1 MKLSS
6 SAPTENS
13 SDLQRLEARVQVL
26 EQMADQ
32 NIAFGQTLINAM
44 KQITEKM
51 GMHSLAFDKAS
62 ILENNFST
70 YFMAE
75 MLAKASK
82 IYPKTKT
89 VVFVGRN
96 YFGDNIKYAFLAFQ
110 KEAKTQNAECYFLAS
125 NAREYEQLKS
135 VGLPCLAPAMQDW
148 TSDDAKIL
156 LSASVVVVCDNFH
169 PFAGNGMAWGML
181 QGAKCIQLWHGIPL
195 KEVGFQHIFSASG
208 EKIPLALLLASAG
221 QFEALVATSAASEID
236 WKRWFSFKNFSPI
249 GYPRNDVL
257 FREVSETDAVNVD
270 VKTLA
275 LVKDAKQKNKPVI
288 LYAPTFRDHVNYHW
302 FEKAKINEL
311 VRHCRTQGYFLCV
324 NMHPFE
330 QDHIPE
336 LRRLH
341 PDLHFV
347 EPGTDIYPVV
357 KYADVM
363 ITDYSSL
370 AFDFLLLDRPLI
382 FYRPDHEEYITRARG
397 LIEGR
402 ENYAPGEVVSTA
414 AGLAKATDN
423 AVAAVRKPEVDTF
436 RGARETL
443 RKKLFDYCDGK
454 ASERLVKLIMEKLA

>member
-6 SAPTENS
+6 PSASENL
-13 SDLQRLEARVQVL
+13 SDIQRLEARIQAL
-26 EQMADQ
+26 EQMSDQ
-32 NIAFGQTLINAM
+32 NISFGQTLINAM
-44 KQITEKM
+44 KQIAEKM
-51 GMHSLAFDKAS
+51 ALHSQAHEKISL
-62 ILENNFST
+62 LENNFGT

-110 KEAKTQNAECYFLAS
+110 KEAKAQGVGCYFLAS
-125 NAREYEQLKS
+125 NPREYEQLKAAELS
-135 VGLPCLAPAMQDW
+135 CLAPAMQDW

-195 KEVGFQHIFSASG
+195 KEIGFQHVFNSSG
-208 EKIPLALLLASAG
+208 DKIPLALLLASAG
-221 QFEALVATSAASEID
+221 EFQSLIATSAASEAD
-236 WKRWFSFKNFSPI
+236 WGRWFSFKSFAPI

-257 FREVSETDAVNVD
+257 FREVSETDAINVD
-270 VKTLA
+270 VKTFA

-302 FEKAKINEL
+302 FEKAQIDVL
-311 VRHCRTQGYFLCV
+311 ASHCRSQGYLLCV

-330 QDHIPE
+330 QDHITE
-336 LRRLH
+336 LRALH
-341 PDLHFV
+341 PELHFV
-347 EPGTDIYPVV
+347 EPGTDIYPIV
-357 KYADVM
+357 KYTDVM
-363 ITDYSSL
+363 MTDYSSL
-370 AFDFLLLDRPLI
+370 AFDFLLLDRPLV
-382 FYRPDHEEYITRARG
+382 FYRPDHEEYIAHARG

-402 ENYAPGEVVSTA
+402 ENYAPGEIISTIS
-414 AGLAKATDN
+414 GLIKAVDN
-423 AVAAVRKPEVDTF
+423 AVAAVRKPDVDTF
-436 RGARETL
+436 RNARESL
-443 RKKLFDYCDGK
+443 RKKLFDHGDGK
-454 ASERLVKLIMEKLA
+454 AAQRLSKLIMEQLA